1 MDTISLPRGKYDIIY
16 ADPPWQYKT
25 YSGDLVTP
33 YPIMKDEDIYSMP
46 VQEITNDNCILLMP
60 LPPPMWV
67 ADEKGKLH
75 LSDKTKK
82 EMEQRKKTQEM
93 LLKIYKK

>member
-1 MDTISLPRGKYDIIY
+1 MSKKIKKYHH
-16 ADPPWQYKT
+16 
-25 YSGDLVTP
+25 
-33 YPIMKDEDIYSMP
+33 PILIMENSQKR
-46 VQEITNDNCILLMP
+46 
-60 LPPPMWV
+60 V

>member
-1 MDTISLPRGKYDIIY
+1 MSKRRKKYHH
-16 ADPPWQYKT
+16 P
-25 YSGDLVTP
+25 
-33 YPIMKDEDIYSMP
+33 
-46 VQEITNDNCILLMP
+46 ILLMP

-82 EMEQRKKTQEM
+82 EMEERKKTQEM

>member
-1 MDTISLPRGKYDIIY
+1 MSKRRKKYHH
-16 ADPPWQYKT
+16 P
-25 YSGDLVTP
+25 
-33 YPIMKDEDIYSMP
+33 
-46 VQEITNDNCILLMP
+46 ILLMP

-82 EMEQRKKTQEM
+82 EMEQTKKTQEK
-93 LLKIYKK
+93 LLDIYYNKTEEDTK

>member
-1 MDTISLPRGKYDIIY
+1 MNKRRKKYHH
-16 ADPPWQYKT
+16 P
-25 YSGDLVTP
+25 
-33 YPIMKDEDIYSMP
+33 
-46 VQEITNDNCILLMP
+46 ILLMP

-82 EMEQRKKTQEM
+82 EMEQRKQTQEM

>member
-1 MDTISLPRGKYDIIY
+1 MSERRKKYHH
-16 ADPPWQYKT
+16 P
-25 YSGDLVTP
+25 
-33 YPIMKDEDIYSMP
+33 
-46 VQEITNDNCILLMP
+46 ILLMP
-60 LPPPMWV
+60 LPPLMWV

-82 EMEQRKKTQEM
+82 EMEQRKQTQEM

>member
-1 MDTISLPRGKYDIIY
+1 M
-16 ADPPWQYKT
+16 PP
-25 YSGDLVTP
+25 
-33 YPIMKDEDIYSMP
+33 
-46 VQEITNDNCILLMP
+46 
-60 LPPPMWV
+60 PPPMWV

-82 EMEQRKKTQEM
+82 EMEERKKTQEM